1 MSSSQDE
8 YRFKIFEEN
17 VKAINEHNSKLD
29 KPYTMGINRFTG
41 FTEEEFFSAYLSP
54 ESYSSSKV
62 ITPSDSTSIKLNID
76 WVSQGAVSMVKD
88 QGSCLAD
95 YAFSTVGG
103 IEGLYWTINHQL
115 VDFSAAEIVDCS
127 RSYGNGGCN

>member
-1 MSSSQDE
+1 MSPSQDE

-17 VKAINEHNSKLD
+17 VKAINEHNFKLD
-29 KPYTMGINRFTG
+29 KTYTMGINRFTG
-41 FTEEEFFSAYLSP
+41 FTEEEFVSAYLSP
-54 ESYSSSKV
+54 ESYNSSKV
-62 ITPSDSTSIKLNID
+62 ITPSDSTSVKLNID

-88 QGSCLAD
+88 QDSCLAD

-115 VDFSAAEIVDCS
+115 VEFSAA
-127 RSYGNGGCN
+127 